1 MNDDP
6 PLEPELPP
14 PPADQTP
21 PELSP
26 LQTEP
31 TAGSKFI
38 ESAGRGCLGTVSFI
52 IAIMIFGTISAANQ
66 IAGLTLSLLAIAGMV
81 VLRKR
86 SGPSTILGAV
96 AVGAA
101 VALVLTGACAIVIL
115 NF

>member
-6 PLEPELPP
+6 PVEPEPLPP
-14 PPADQTP
+14 PA

-26 LQTEP
+26 LRTEP
-31 TAGSKFI
+31 TAGGRFI

-52 IAIMIFGTISAANQ
+52 VAILIFGTISAANQ

-101 VALVLTGACAIVIL
+101 VAFVLTGACAIVIL